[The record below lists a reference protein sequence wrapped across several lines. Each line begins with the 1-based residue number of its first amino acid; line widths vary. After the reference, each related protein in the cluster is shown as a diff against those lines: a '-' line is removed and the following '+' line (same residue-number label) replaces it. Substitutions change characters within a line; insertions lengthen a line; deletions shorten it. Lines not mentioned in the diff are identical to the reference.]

1 MRERV
6 ASAWKAGLFYARW
19 YPRQWLAFLDGGL
32 PKMEGGIHPRL
43 AKHLRYARKTA
54 RKLSRSLF
62 HAMAIHGPKLERQQV
77 LLSRL
82 VEIGTEL
89 FAITATCS
97 RAQSMLGETDRD
109 QELLALAEC
118 VSCESRLKVAELFR
132 ALRNNNDKRN
142 YQLAQ
147 DVLEGRNEWLEKG
160 IM

>member
-1 MRERV
+1 
-6 ASAWKAGLFYARW
+6 
-19 YPRQWLAFLDGGL
+19 
-32 PKMEGGIHPRL
+32 
-43 AKHLRYARKTA
+43 
-54 RKLSRSLF
+54 
-62 HAMAIHGPKLERQQV
+62 MAIHGPKLERQQV